1 MARIK
6 IEVPE
11 SLPFS
16 TEIELYIGHMN
27 HGNHLDNARMLS
39 LVSEARVR
47 WLKSMG
53 YRELDVEGL
62 GIIVSDAALQYL
74 SEAFHGETMVVEMGA
89 DDFNKY
95 GCDVVWRMRDKD
107 SGRDVARG
115 KTGIVFFDYAARKI
129 APTPEGFR
137 GRFPAA

>member
-16 TEIELYIGHMN
+16 AELPLYIGHMN
-27 HGNHLDNARMLS
+27 HGNHLDNARLLS

-53 YRELDVEGL
+53 YGELDVEGL
-62 GIIVSDAALQYL
+62 GIIIADAALQYL
-74 SEAFHGETMVVEMGA
+74 SEAFHGETMVVEIGA

-95 GCDVVWRMRDKD
+95 GCDVVWRMRDKA
-107 SGRDVARG
+107 SGREVARG
-115 KTGIVFFDYAARKI
+115 KNGIVFFDYGARKI
-129 APTPEGFR
+129 APAPEGFR
-137 GRFPAA
+137 RRVAGA